1 MSLIKRIQAWDSRK
15 RTEANRAL
23 VADFSVDAAERYV
36 TWYDHGFFRRYW
48 SNLHQIA
55 PGVYRSNY
63 PNGRRFPKL
72 AELGMKTI
80 LNLRGGAGSVPYL
93 LEEHYCR
100 DYGITMHTLN
110 LNARYAP
117 DPKELLALLDLFD
130 SVEKP
135 FLMHCKSGADR
146 AGLASALYLIH
157 SEGKSVAEAQAML
170 SFKYLHVNDRKT
182 GIMGHTLRAYGAAQA
197 QTGVSLRD
205 WLLHEYDQEAEQA
218 AFDVERRN

>member
-80 LNLRGGAGSVPYL
+80 LNLRGGAGSVRSSSGFFTAAGPGW
-93 LEEHYCR
+93 CC
-100 DYGITMHTLN
+100 
-110 LNARYAP
+110 ARSANRRRRRIP
-117 DPKELLALLDLFD
+117 
-130 SVEKP
+130 SVT
-135 FLMHCKSGADR
+135 R
-146 AGLASALYLIH
+146 
-157 SEGKSVAEAQAML
+157 
-170 SFKYLHVNDRKT
+170 
-182 GIMGHTLRAYGAAQA
+182 
-197 QTGVSLRD
+197 
-205 WLLHEYDQEAEQA
+205 
-218 AFDVERRN
+218 